1 MPVACGL
8 VGDPTAFEIL
18 KTPVE
23 LVAQP
28 AGAKQAAEP
37 AAEPGAPLHADAP
50 HADGTAVADAAA
62 QPGELVS
69 GM

>member
-1 MPVACGL
+1 MPVACCL

-37 AAEPGAPLHADAP
+37 VPLHADAP
-50 HADGTAVADAAA
+50 RADGTAVADAAA
-62 QPGELVS
+62 QPGEPVS
-69 GM
+69 GV